1 MKRYIDEMIQNIDE
15 LIEIQ
20 KEKTSFEEINIQ
32 KNNIIIFEEI
42 KKMINKIII

>member
-1 MKRYIDEMIQNIDE
+1 MKKYIDEMIQNIDE

-20 KEKTSFEEINIQ
+20 TE

-42 KKMINKIII
+42 KKMLDKIII

>member
-1 MKRYIDEMIQNIDE
+1 MKKYIDGMIQNIDE

-20 KEKTSFEEINIQ
+20 KEKTAFEEINVQ

-42 KKMINKIII
+42 KKMLNKIII

>member
-1 MKRYIDEMIQNIDE
+1 MKKYIDEMIQNIDE

-20 KEKTSFEEINIQ
+20 KEKISFEEINIQ

-42 KKMINKIII
+42 KKMLNKIII